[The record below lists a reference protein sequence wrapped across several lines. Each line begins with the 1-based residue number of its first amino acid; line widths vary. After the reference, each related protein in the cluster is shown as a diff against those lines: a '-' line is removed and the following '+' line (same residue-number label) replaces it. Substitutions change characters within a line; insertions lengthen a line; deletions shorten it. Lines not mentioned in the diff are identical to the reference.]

1 MTIQLH
7 RTERK
12 GKAVYGTLGFILNGE
27 QYIFGTMENADY
39 IIPAGRYPLKMTWS
53 PKFKKNMPEIC
64 DVPEIDDSQVVGDP
78 DTNQQSVCGG
88 ESRGRS
94 CSDDLTERYRPSQSP
109 CRMRQGIRV
118 HCGTAPEHSL
128 GCVLF
133 YEGKQID
140 RVMALETLKAFIN
153 FNDKY
158 NEEDLFIEIID

>member
-12 GKAVYGTLGFILNGE
+12 GKAVYGTLGFILNGK

-64 DVPEIDDSQVVGDP
+64 DVPERD
-78 DTNQQSVCGG
+78 
-88 ESRGRS
+88 
-94 CSDDLTERYRPSQSP
+94 
-109 CRMRQGIRV
+109 GIRL

-133 YEGKQID
+133 YEGKQLD